1 MNVKIRKV
9 LHIIFIMQEN
19 KEEHK
24 IVSVD
29 GGGRPQSG
37 SKKEK
42 KI

>member
-1 MNVKIRKV
+1 
-9 LHIIFIMQEN
+9 MQEN